1 MKALIVHGAYGGPEE
16 NWFPWLKRELEK
28 SGFEVAV
35 PKFPTPKGQSLGNWM
50 KVLGEFDEWFGEELV
65 LVGHSIGPA
74 LILRKL
80 EKLERPVKAAFL
92 VAGFARQ
99 IGDERFDKLNG
110 SFFERKFEWEK
121 IKANCGHFEV
131 FHSDNDPF
139 VPLKFGEE
147 LAEGLG
153 VNLTLVKGAGHFNRA
168 AGYEKFPLLLER
180 IRGEGNG

>member
-1 MKALIVHGAYGGPEE
+1 MKAIIVHGAYGGPEE

-35 PKFPTPKGQSLGNWM
+35 PTFPTPKGQSLGNWL
-50 KVLGEFDEWFGEELV
+50 KVLEEYEGWFGEDLV

-80 EKLERPVKAAFL
+80 EMMKKPVKAAFL
-92 VAGFARQ
+92 VAGFAGQ
-99 IGDERFDKLNG
+99 IGDPRFDKINAT
-110 SFFERKFEWEK
+110 FFEKEIDWEK
-121 IKANCGHFEV
+121 IRGNCGHFEV

-147 LAEGLG
+147 LAENLG
-153 VNLTLVKGAGHFNRA
+153 VKVTLVKGAGHFNRA
-168 AGYEKFPLLLER
+168 AGYTEFPLLLER
-180 IRGEGNG
+180 IKG